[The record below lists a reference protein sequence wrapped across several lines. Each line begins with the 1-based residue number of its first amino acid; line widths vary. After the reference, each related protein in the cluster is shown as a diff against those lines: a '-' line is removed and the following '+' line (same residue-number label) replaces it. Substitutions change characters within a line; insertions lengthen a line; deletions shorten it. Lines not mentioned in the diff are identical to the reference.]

1 MDTKFFA
8 ISLHRTG
15 TRSID
20 QFLNQLG
27 IRSVHWPNELLGVDF
42 QERVRG
48 HERDLDF
55 IVEVLLP
62 ILNHYQAVSDVPIPA
77 LYDRLAIKF
86 PQAKFLF
93 LYRNPFD
100 WVPSV
105 RWNQRNNPEFRPYVR
120 AVYWRYFE
128 WCPPAIADLSDIQL
142 LWMYSRH
149 MSDVIAYF
157 QENGPDRLGIFDLD
171 APDNTEKIS
180 SFVGIEPRVQFPH
193 VGRRP
198 RGDRL

>member
-1 MDTKFFA
+1 MVGRHSQPSSS
-8 ISLHRTG
+8 ISQLTSPLESIFCCFRRT
-15 TRSID
+15 RRDNS
-20 QFLNQLG
+20 NQD
-27 IRSVHWPNELLGVDF
+27 SDAT
-42 QERVRG
+42 
-48 HERDLDF
+48 
-55 IVEVLLP
+55 LLP

-77 LYDRLAIKF
+77 IYDRLAIKF

-105 RWNQRNNPEFRPYVR
+105 RWNQRNNREFRPYVR
-120 AVYWRYFE
+120 AVYWKYFE
-128 WCPPAIADLSDIQL
+128 WCPPAIADLSDVQL

-157 QENGPDRLGIFDLD
+157 QETGPDRLGIFDLD

-180 SFVGIEPRVQFPH
+180 SFVGMEPRVQFPH
-193 VGRRP
+193 VGQRP
-198 RGDRL
+198 RGDQL